1 MVHLIV
7 RFTWITV
14 AILELI
20 HAMSADREGGVLLS
34 DQKPTGP
41 RPVLVGDSG

>member
-7 RFTWITV
+7 SVTGITV

-20 HAMSADREGGVLLS
+20 HAKSADFTGGVLLS
-34 DQKPTGP
+34 DQKPTRL
-41 RPVLVGDSG
+41 RPVDLGDSR